1 MEPQQ
6 PTVFVVDDDEAAR
19 MGVEALAASVSFKV
33 EAFASAQEFLD
44 ACSPDAFGC
53 LLLDVRMPNMS
64 GLRLQDELNRKQF
77 NLPIIFITGHGDVA
91 MAVDAFRRGAFD
103 FIEKPIRGQVL
114 LEKIQDAIEKHKRLV
129 LHKARMEQIQRR
141 KSLLTERELEILDCV
156 QQGRGAKSIAQQFR
170 LSRKTVDA
178 HMAAIREKMGVDSTS
193 QLILLLCQS
202 GLLHPSSA

>member
-91 MAVDAFRRGAFD
+91 MAVEAFQRGAFD

-114 LEKIQDAIEKHKRLV
+114 LEKIQDAIEKHKRLL

-141 KSLLTERELEILDCV
+141 KALLTERELEILDCV
-156 QQGRGAKSIAQQFR
+156 QQGQGAKSIAQQFR

-178 HMAAIREKMGVDSTS
+178 HMAAIRQKMGVDSTS
-193 QLILLLCQS
+193 QLVLLLCQS